1 MRLRFD
7 EDARR
12 EYLDAMVFY
21 SGSGEK
27 IGVKFADA
35 VELAIAKI
43 GSEPHRFRE
52 IEAGVRRCRVTR
64 FPYSILYNVAEEE
77 ILILAVKHDRRSPD
91 YWRYGRYVKVSRETM
106 KPTSSGVSTSVSGAF
121 STT

>member
-1 MRLRFD
+1 MQALF
-7 EDARR
+7 
-12 EYLDAMVFY
+12 
-21 SGSGEK
+21 EK

-52 IEAGVRRCRVTR
+52 IEAGVRRCGVTR

-77 ILILAVKHDRRSPD
+77 ILILAVKHDRRNPD
-91 YWRYGRYVKVSRETM
+91 YWRYRQKLLLSGLVS
-106 KPTSSGVSTSVSGAF
+106 KPR
-121 STT
+121 

>member
-1 MRLRFD
+1 MRVRFD

-12 EYLDAMVFY
+12 ECLDAMVFY
-21 SGSGEK
+21 SESGEK

-77 ILILAVKHDRRSPD
+77 ILILAVKQDRSPECGRPSGIEGARCLRMDAD
-91 YWRYGRYVKVSRETM
+91 YVALVS
-106 KPTSSGVSTSVSGAF
+106 
-121 STT
+121 

>member
-1 MRLRFD
+1 VFAEAVVSQSD
-7 EDARR
+7 EAAFRCRAQR

-64 FPYSILYNVAEEE
+64 FPYSILYNIAEE
-77 ILILAVKHDRRSPD
+77 DF
-91 YWRYGRYVKVSRETM
+91 
-106 KPTSSGVSTSVSGAF
+106 SS
-121 STT
+121 

>member
-1 MRLRFD
+1 MRVRFD

-21 SGSGEK
+21 SESGEK

-52 IEAGVRRCRVTR
+52 IEAGVRRQRVALIDVIHPIQVGR
-64 FPYSILYNVAEEE
+64 DENVGRCAGLDLFLEYAAEIRQTEP
-77 ILILAVKHDRRSPD
+77 RT
-91 YWRYGRYVKVSRETM
+91 VS
-106 KPTSSGVSTSVSGAF
+106 V
-121 STT
+121 